1 MVRYR
6 PKAEVWADEYFT
18 LPPIIPLPP
27 AGGFANL
34 AFVIVKAVQYAA
46 LGNLNQRIDRDE

>member
-34 AFVIVKAVQYAA
+34 AFVIVKAVHFCYCKGSAV
-46 LGNLNQRIDRDE
+46 RCSR